1 MAENLESALVIVLR
15 ETIPWESALDAPASG
30 TLTQVDPAAPINPL
44 DYQYRD
50 RQLAHRDLITAAAI
64 VEVSMEVS
72 DVWNYQTTRPRL
84 QGPAIT
90 ALPFADSEFLFEGT
104 HPTVTSQVRHVG
116 QTSVPY
122 AAFHAADKDLYAR
135 DLIIYEVLARASEE
149 IFSTSPPITTI
160 TTQGTI
166 PSTAIWSLAEG
177 THAQR
182 DINTAHPLNRDLFK
196 LPDQNLADRDNQLA
210 GYAARVVAA
219 LRNPFVAAER
229 LYVRL
234 RGLEEREPEVYVFQ
248 RNDWISGDLYQQNE
262 EVFYLDQFYRALF
275 DGFEPPSNALY
286 WLPLGNTPGR
296 REYLMEPTLA
306 RRNRIVYDVDAQ
318 TLQWSRESTDLLHIP
333 QLFAFSIPS
342 IVDGQVLDTL
352 AQVPEE
358 KDVMFWR
365 LKAGQIVPVGFQQID
380 VTAVTFT
387 ANDSVE
393 GGYTQREAASL
404 TVPDT
409 LNILF
414 PGAAVQNGNY
424 RVSVLVEPSPVV
436 EIIGAQNI
444 SGTSGTL
451 AGATFQT
458 NVSSGNIQTGVLY
471 IVQGGSG
478 TTYNGIFYRP
488 GDTFTGLSGV
498 TSHSPLDDSQVR
510 QLSLAFRLALPRGTW
525 SMRMD
530 YANLAASVTG
540 FGVKMLYSPQGRSAI
555 SILEDTVPLPY
566 MDENGDPLP
575 IGTLVTSQEFGF
587 DIADG
592 NEFTLP
598 ITWTS
603 TDGQLHIRQLTFTRT
618 DQVEAFY
625 DMSGTLGIGQ
635 GVGSFSAGAHLAVN
649 GKAFMPDVMTFDFTN
664 TGSIAVPINFSLSLT
679 NDTTIP
685 LQVKQVQIQTIGTYT
700 PTPASESFQ
709 GFRQEM
715 IDRVERICQQSFN
728 RAVEAYGTRIPE
740 FRSTGSVWSQ
750 FSTEEWM
757 AFMETKQ
764 PRLREIAT
772 IAGGNLIPNRQYEVT
787 VGPVTYDSVS
797 YDVGDKFTG
806 VEDET
811 TYTGGGTISQVGCFL
826 RGGPGHI
833 GKPAILPLGLEFDFI
848 GGTVNAL
855 EGPTRCCPN
864 IVALMPWMLDIGVYV
879 AGPELWM
886 PDQLIAVPKVE
897 IEELLSPDVRVIV
910 TDSGS
915 MAVNLLS
922 GSQFIYVNEDA
933 TASAVGLFSGS
944 LILGITDSGT
954 MTDFGTHATSLFDGT
969 YFSVIASGGTMV
981 DTGTHATSLYD
992 GTYFSAVI
1000 SSGTMVD
1007 TGTHATSLYD
1017 GTYVVTAIASGT
1029 YSDAGTH
1036 SVGFFSGTLS

>member
-15 ETIPWESALDAPASG
+15 ETIPWESALDSSSSG
-30 TLTQVDPAAPINPL
+30 TLTQVNPAAPLDPL
-44 DYQYRD
+44 EYQFRD
-50 RQLAHRDLITAAAI
+50 RQLAHRDLIAAAAI

-84 QGPAIT
+84 QGPAVSS
-90 ALPFADSEFLFEGT
+90 LPFAESEFLFEGT

-122 AAFHAADKDLYAR
+122 SAFHAADKDLYAR

-149 IFSTSPPITTI
+149 VFSAAPPITTV

-166 PSTAIWSLAEG
+166 PSTAVWSLAEG
-177 THAQR
+177 THTQR
-182 DINTAHPLNRDLFK
+182 DINVAHPLNRDLFK
-196 LPDQNLADRDNQLA
+196 LPDQNLAWRDNQLA

-219 LRNPFVAAER
+219 LRNPFISAER

-248 RNDWISGDLYQQNE
+248 RNEWVLGDLYQQGD
-262 EVFYLDQFYRALF
+262 EVFYIDQFYRALF
-275 DGFEPPSNALY
+275 DNFEAPSD
-286 WLPLGNTPGR
+286 PLVWTAIGSTPTR
-296 REYLMEPTLA
+296 REFLMEPALA
-306 RRNRIVYDVDAQ
+306 NRNRIVYDVAAQ

-342 IVDGQVLDTL
+342 IVDGQTLDTL
-352 AQVPEE
+352 AQVPDE

-365 LKAGQIVPVGFQQID
+365 LKAGQIVPVGFEQVD
-380 VTAVTFT
+380 VTALTFT

-409 LNILF
+409 LSILF
-414 PGAAVQNGNY
+414 PGTAVQNGNY

-451 AGATFQT
+451 AGATFQV
-458 NVSSGNIQTGVLY
+458 NVTAGGILPGVLY
-471 IVQGGSG
+471 AVVGGSG
-478 TTYNGIFYRP
+478 TTYNGIFFP
-488 GDTFTGLSGV
+488 VGSTFTGVTGV
-498 TSHSPLDDSQVR
+498 TDHFPLDDSQVR
-510 QLSLAFRLALPRGTW
+510 QLNLAFRLALPRGTW

-530 YANLAASVTG
+530 YANLVGSVTG

-566 MDENGDPLP
+566 IDEEGDPLP
-575 IGTLVTSQEFGF
+575 VGTLVTSQEFGF
-587 DIADG
+587 DIADS

-598 ITWTS
+598 VTWTS
-603 TDGQLHIRQLTFTRT
+603 DEGQLHIRQLTFTRRDVT
-618 DQVEAFY
+618 EAQY
-625 DMSGTLGIGQ
+625 DMSGTLGIGK
-635 GVGSFSAGAHLAVN
+635 GVGSFSAGANLSVT
-649 GKAFMPDVMTFDFTN
+649 GQAFMPDVMTFDFTN
-664 TGSIAVPINFSLSLT
+664 TGSLAVPITFSLALV
-679 NDTTIP
+679 NDAAIP
-685 LQVKQVQIQTIGTYT
+685 LQVKQLQIQTIGTYT

-715 IDRVERICQQSFN
+715 VDRIEKICIQSFN
-728 RAVEAYGTRIPE
+728 RAVESYGTRIPE

-750 FSTEEWM
+750 ASTEDWM
-757 AFMETKQ
+757 SFIETKQ
-764 PRLREIAT
+764 PRLREVDVIT
-772 IAGGNLIPNRQYEVT
+772 TGNIIPNRQYEVL
-787 VGPVTYDSVS
+787 VEPVTYNAVPYTSGQKFLGVDGQTIYS
-797 YDVGDKFTG
+797 GD
-806 VEDET
+806 
-811 TYTGGGTISQVGCFL
+811 GTIKQVGCFI

-833 GKPAILPLGLEFDFI
+833 GKPALLPNGLEFDMI

-855 EGPTRCCPN
+855 EGPTRSSPN
-864 IVALMPWMLDIGVYV
+864 IVAMMPWMIDAGIYI

-897 IEELLSPDVRVIV
+897 VEELLSPAVSVTV

-915 MAVNLLS
+915 QSVGVLD
-922 GSQFIYVNEDA
+922 GSQFLYVNTDESV
-933 TASAVGLFSGS
+933 SAVGISSGTIFLAIVDAGTLS
-944 LILGITDSGT
+944 DSGT
-954 MTDFGTHATSLFDGT
+954 SAVSMFDGT
-969 YFSVIASGGTMV
+969 YFSVIVSAGTMT
-981 DTGTHATSLYD
+981 DTGTNAVSMFD
-992 GTYFSAVI
+992 GTYFNVVI
-1000 SSGTMVD
+1000 SAGTMTDSGTNLVSMF
-1007 TGTHATSLYD
+1007 D
-1017 GTYVVTAIASGT
+1017 GTYAATVVAAGTYSDSGT
-1029 YSDAGTH
+1029 YSI
-1036 SVGFFSGTLS
+1036 GFFSGVLS